1 MESERKKVKT
11 VGGGFGETRF
21 EFDEAEVQY
30 TTERKKYQ
38 KAALRHLSS
47 VRKQAVAATA
57 WITRRAPSR

>member
-11 VGGGFGETRF
+11 VGGGFGGTRI
-21 EFDEAEVQY
+21 EFDEAEAQY

-38 KAALRHLSS
+38 KAALRPLSR

-57 WITRRAPSR
+57 